1 MNTLSKYRRG
11 FGLIEILVTLGV
23 LSVGILGVAALQST
37 ITKQSLDN
45 KTNAEA
51 LAIAQSRIEEMRNYS
66 TSVSTLDEFN
76 ALYANTSGYTN
87 STTVTGISAD
97 FSRTESIATF
107 DYSKAIAVN
116 VAWTDSDN
124 DAQSV
129 ELNTTLSYTSPRS
142 VGDVALE
149 AMESLVDAPT
159 GRARLGEGQLPADAD
174 TIDNGDGTALYQDG
188 GIDLMLVYDDQIVLT
203 LAEACQTDDGTCID
217 FVRIKGR
224 IYIDT
229 ASQGITPGEVYVV
242 ASDAA
247 FCARHYTDGGTTYTI
262 TQNTSTTVSTS
273 SGDYEFFDYTCYI
286 GGGWHGN
293 VGLVISGGL
302 SQRDK
307 ACLGDPTATEDW
319 ARPELATRRAYRGM
333 LYKIDGGTA
342 SGREEVA
349 SSGGGTIVRY
359 YSQGIAD
366 STELPDPASGDATHD
381 FVLGSMSPSKN
392 DDSDCIDEG
401 LVVRADSNVNGTL
414 GDLFTGVPP
423 DFVCLNNGLVD
434 YYDGSVYGN
443 DATCPYDPTDPPSTR
458 HIVSGNID
466 VAASDLTES
475 PASLAVAS
483 MNVVTSD
490 GSGNCLVTPFAYSS
504 EVFSASYSC
513 DVYDWGN
520 GWNGNIDLSYS
531 SSEISCNPNQFSL
544 SNVTGNSSGH
554 NFNGCAYGGSSDGGG
569 TPPPGSTDPAID
581 ATISGTVTASGSRR
595 LSAASI
601 SDGGVCTIAGDGL
614 SYTCSTNEFA
624 DVTWTGTIIL
634 TPSSGAVCSS
644 PSNNGVFSFYAISAG
659 EHTQN
664 AQIANNSNQ
673 CP

>member
-1 MNTLSKYRRG
+1 MNTHSKYRRG

-76 ALYANTSGYTN
+76 TLYANTSGFAN
-87 STTVTGISAD
+87 STTVLGVSAD
-97 FSRTESIATF
+97 FDRTENISTF
-107 DYSKAIAVN
+107 NYSKAIAVN

-129 ELNTTLSYTSPRS
+129 ELNTTLSYTPSRS
-142 VGDVALE
+142 VGDAALE

-159 GRARLGEGQLPADAD
+159 GRARLGEGQLPPGAA
-174 TIDNGDGTALYQDG
+174 TTDNGDGTALYQDG
-188 GIDLMLVYDDQIVLT
+188 GLDLMLVFGDQIVLT

-229 ASQGITPGEVYVV
+229 ASQNITPAEVYVV

-247 FCARHYTDGGTTYTI
+247 FCARHYTDGGTTYSV
-262 TQNTSTTVSTS
+262 TSTTSSTISTS
-273 SGDYEFFDYTCYI
+273 GGDYEFFDYTCYI

-293 VGLVISGGL
+293 IGLVISGGL
-302 SQRDK
+302 GQTDK
-307 ACLGDPTATEDW
+307 ACLGDPTATDAW

-333 LYKIDGGTA
+333 LYKIDAGTA

-366 STELPDPASGDATHD
+366 STELPDPATTDSTHD
-381 FVLGSMSPSKN
+381 FVLGSMPPSNN
-392 DDSDCIDEG
+392 DDSDCIDQG
-401 LVVRADSNVNGTL
+401 LIVRPDSNVNGTI
-414 GDLFTGVPP
+414 GDLFAGVPP
-423 DFVCLNNGLVD
+423 DFVCLNGGLLD
-434 YYDGSVYGN
+434 AYDTAVYGN
-443 DATCPYDPTDPPSTR
+443 DVTCPYDPTDPPSTR
-458 HIVSGNID
+458 HIVSGNIN
-466 VAASDLTES
+466 VTASADLYG
-475 PASLAVAS
+475 PASLAVAN
-483 MNVVTSD
+483 MNVTTSD
-490 GSGNCLVTPFAYSS
+490 GAGNCLVTPFAHNSG
-504 EVFSASYSC
+504 VFSASYFC

-520 GWNGNIDLSYS
+520 GWNGNIDLSYNA
-531 SSEISCNPNQFSL
+531 SEIGCSPNQFSL
-544 SNVTGNSSGH
+544 SNVTGDTSGH
-554 NFNGCAYGGSSDGGG
+554 NFNGCAYGGSGGGG
-569 TPPPGSTDPAID
+569 TTPTDPTAPVID
-581 ATISGTVTASGSRR
+581 ATISGTVTAGGSRR

-614 SYTCSTNEFA
+614 SYTCTTNEFA

-634 TPSSGAVCSS
+634 SPTAGAVCSS
-644 PSNNGVFSFYAISAG
+644 PSNNGVFSFYGISAG
-659 EHTQN
+659 NYTQN
-664 AQIANNSNQ
+664 VRIANNSNQ